1 MRATSSSV
9 NNTIW
14 NGTIG
19 RLLKQLLETW
29 KSQTSFKV
37 TKSNDDD
44 GGLGDGV
51 VFTKRYQK
59 ILKNVCLQIE
69 T

>member
-51 VFTKRYQK
+51 VFTKRF
-59 ILKNVCLQIE
+59 
-69 T
+69 